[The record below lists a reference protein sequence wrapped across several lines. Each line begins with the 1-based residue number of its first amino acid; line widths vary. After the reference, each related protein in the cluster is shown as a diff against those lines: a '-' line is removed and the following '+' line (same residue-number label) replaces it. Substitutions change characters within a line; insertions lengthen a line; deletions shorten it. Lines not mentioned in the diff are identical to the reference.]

1 MNPDY
6 TVLRSIAGSLL
17 IKEALGKQVFG
28 TLKEALEPSC
38 HQEVNSLG
46 YWKM

>member
-17 IKEALGKQVFG
+17 IKEALGKQIFG
-28 TLKEALEPSC
+28 TLKKLWSPVAIRR
-38 HQEVNSLG
+38 
-46 YWKM
+46 